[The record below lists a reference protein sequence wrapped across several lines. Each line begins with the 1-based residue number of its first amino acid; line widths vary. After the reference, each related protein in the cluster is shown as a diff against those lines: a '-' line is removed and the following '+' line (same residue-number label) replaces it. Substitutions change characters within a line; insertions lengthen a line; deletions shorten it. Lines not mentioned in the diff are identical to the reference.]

1 MELGMVIDSRLREI
15 VKRGLTWVGDLDDE
29 DDEERLLKDLLYNI
43 YRIEIIAGDLQ
54 HLIATYI
61 YPHIR

>member
-29 DDEERLLKDLLYNI
+29 ERLLKDFLYNI